1 MPKGIPI
8 NFSQR
13 LKDGSTLSEKII
25 ELYTGGEGGSPYI
38 SKKLQTDFDIKIDE
52 SAIRRFLQDNKIPKP
67 KSFKTQAPDLSLPK
81 ERYNIIRP
89 INPRDFS
96 QYGAPNW
103 AKFKIS
109 FRKEDLQIDNPD
121 EFKGT
126 KYYKSEKAAKDAIAK
141 KARLIAEAKEAK
153 LKPPTP
159 PKADKFLVKVDD
171 PTKTNNVIK
180 QKFKEV
186 IGSKGHPETYKPTGV
201 TKNLYRAL
209 ITVDNKTVLST
220 EFGNEADAI
229 KAVKDYRIKNP
240 IKNPPPDLK
249 TLDAQKKKR
258 YLDKQ
263 AKSEAVKKRGGYY
276 GGPHKGTLKAHLGHT
291 GNVFGIE
298 LITGDRLAYTPA
310 EINQAMSAE
319 GKGLD
324 SKIRKVSEKIE
335 KLKKQNL
342 PPARKKKLL
351 EQADALLVRLASQ
364 SQGFKKV
371 TLSDGSTFGGDRLTI
386 DMLDEFPGKTER
398 EINEFVKNWKDEKI
412 ITEEMVRKNPSLKV
426 TPPDEVENIKK
437 ANFFEMNRKAALK
450 AAEKIGKTEQTRI
463 ISHLN
468 FFDDARADALEGGQI
483 CRLVRA
489 TGATGGTISCVDAV
503 EEAIQK
509 EPEKL
514 AQKASRLE
522 KFKNS
527 ATGFLNFAKKGGKF
541 GALAAVGAA
550 GAGVVKTFMNDD
562 PTTYLSDENQQKNM
576 LIEMVTGPMV
586 DKPDSTPEILDW
598 QLPALG
604 ATAAAGTV
612 ATAPST
618 IEAARSARFGKK
630 PSGYTKTALK
640 TLGRGLATTGTPLG
654 LAAFEPLHIA
664 GQVQAGD
671 SLGEIATNP
680 WNYAGLAF
688 ADDLSKFATKGL
700 GPTAAKI
707 MRLGISPAALKVGSR
722 FLGIPGLALSLGIS
736 GYETYDDWKKKR
748 GWFSEE

>member
-1 MPKGIPI
+1 MAVNLTDAQIRNLFPTYFEPSYTGNITVAKIKQILNTYSDKIGGQSYIANELKVNPSI
-8 NFSQR
+8 VGRILKIAKAKKIIKQVPPGEFTATSQKVWTEENPRKNAKWKMQVAGGQFRDADSSTQMIYGASKSDLNKR
-13 LKDGSTLSEKII
+13 LKKI
-25 ELYTGGEGGSPYI
+25 ESNVYVKPVSGKYDPNSPLYE
-38 SKKLQTDFDIKIDE
+38 
-52 SAIRRFLQDNKIPKP
+52 
-67 KSFKTQAPDLSLPK
+67 
-81 ERYNIIRP
+81 
-89 INPRDFS
+89 
-96 QYGAPNW
+96 
-103 AKFKIS
+103 
-109 FRKEDLQIDNPD
+109 
-121 EFKGT
+121 
-126 KYYKSEKAAKDAIAK
+126 
-141 KARLIAEAKEAK
+141 
-153 LKPPTP
+153 PPLP
-159 PKADKFLVKVDD
+159 PKKFLKKRYDFAVPGEVNIREVGYD
-171 PTKTNNVIK
+171 VI
-180 QKFKEV
+180 E
-186 IGSKGHPETYKPTGV
+186 GSKNHPHTYKKIGEEIKYRVEIVEATGPK
-201 TKNLYRAL
+201 TKGLRKY
-209 ITVDNKTVLST
+209 KTVLS
-220 EFGNEADAI
+220 NADKEADTLEEAI
-229 KAVKDYRIKNP
+229 KFRDDYRAKNP
-240 IKNPPPDLK
+240 IKNPPPDLE
-249 TLDAQKKKR
+249 TLEEQKLKK

-263 AKSEAVKKRGGYY
+263 EKAAFIKERGGYY
-276 GGPHKGTLKAHLGHT
+276 SGPHTGSAKAHLGHT
-291 GNVFGIE
+291 GNVWGVE

-310 EINQAMSAE
+310 EINEAMAAR
-319 GKGLD
+319 GTGLD
-324 SKIRKVSEKIE
+324 HKIKSVSAKAE

-342 PPARKKKLL
+342 SPARKKKLL
-351 EQADALLVRLASQ
+351 EQSDALLTRLASQ

-386 DMLDEFPGKTER
+386 DMFDEFPGKTQR
-398 EINEFVKNWKDEKI
+398 EINEFVKKWKDKK
-412 ITEEMVRKNPSLKV
+412 TWDTAEEF
-426 TPPDEVENIKK
+426 ENIKK

-541 GALAAVGAA
+541 GAIAAVGAA
-550 GAGVVKTFMNDD
+550 GAGLVKTFMNDD
-562 PTTYLSDENQQKNM
+562 PTTYLSNEDQQKNM
-576 LIEMVTGPMV
+576 LISMVTDPMV
-586 DKPDSTPEILDW
+586 DQPDPSPEILDW

-604 ATAAAGTV
+604 ATAAAGTAV
-612 ATAPST
+612 TAPST
-618 IEAARSARFGKK
+618 IEASRSARFGKK

-700 GPTAAKI
+700 GPNIAKA

-722 FLGIPGLALSLGIS
+722 FLGLPGLALSLGIS
-736 GYETYDDWKKKR
+736 GYETYDDWKNKR